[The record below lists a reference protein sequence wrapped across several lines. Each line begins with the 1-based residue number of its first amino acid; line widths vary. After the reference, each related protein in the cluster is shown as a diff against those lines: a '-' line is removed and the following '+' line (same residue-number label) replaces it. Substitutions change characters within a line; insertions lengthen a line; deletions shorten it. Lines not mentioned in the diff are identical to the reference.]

1 LNLRVK
7 LVLNKFRKSL
17 EPILEKIGV
26 LFSST
31 GLSPNTLSLIG
42 FLITI
47 ISSII
52 FGVNTLQLDLT
63 INFSAI
69 GSLVLLVG
77 GFFDVIDGSVAKV
90 TKKISRKGSFLD
102 STLDKIS
109 ETIIFLGIAIG
120 ELANPILCLLAV
132 SSSLLVSYTRSR
144 AETLGIDLSGVGFG
158 ERAERILI
166 LAIMGLLPFPYS
178 LEYGVIII
186 IVISIITIIQRIY
199 KALKNL

>member
-1 LNLRVK
+1 MKLRVK

-52 FGVNTLQLDLT
+52 FGVNTLQLDPT

>member
-1 LNLRVK
+1 
-7 LVLNKFRKSL
+7 VLNKFRKRL
-17 EPILEKIGV
+17 QPILEKIGL

-31 GLSPNTLSLIG
+31 GLSPNTFSLIG
-42 FLITI
+42 FVITI
-47 ISSII
+47 ISAII
-52 FGVNTLQLDLT
+52 FGINTLKLDPT

-69 GSLVLLVG
+69 GSLLLLAG
-77 GFFDVIDGSVAKV
+77 GFFDVVDGSVAKI
-90 TKKISRKGSFLD
+90 TKTTSRKGAFID

-120 ELANPILCLLAV
+120 ELANPILCLVAV

-166 LAIMGLLPFPYS
+166 LAVMGLLPFSHS
-178 LEYGVIII
+178 LEYGVIIVI
-186 IVISIITIIQRIY
+186 GISIITVIQRIY
-199 KALKNL
+199 KTVQNL